1 MKSNISIA
9 CCLSL
14 FYFSACTKVYKQN
27 TTIVQS
33 NITNVPYTEAKQ
45 YFVKNTYKVGSLK
58 NPKITTRED
67 FELIFGTAATMG
79 TDGLP
84 AAIDFSKEYVIAII
98 PSSSFKRTTLTVNS
112 LVNDNRE
119 IKLYYKLTEGDL
131 QSFESQPCLVLII
144 DNFHDG
150 IVKLYK
156 N

>member
-14 FYFSACTKVYKQN
+14 FYFTACNKVYKQN
-27 TTIVQS
+27 TTVVQS

-79 TDGLP
+79 SDGLP
-84 AAIDFSKEYVIAII
+84 TAIDFSKQYVIAII
-98 PSSSFKRTTLTVNS
+98 PNSSFKQTTLTVNS
-112 LVNDNRE
+112 LVKDNRE
-119 IKLYYKLTEGDL
+119 IKLYYKLSEGDL
-131 QSFESQPCLVLII
+131 QSFESQLCLVLII